1 MSLQKRRFSYSLQG
15 KGHGSRTGLKWCSLL
30 GQARGTAIQLF
41 PLTLYNYIEI
51 IIKFSVAWHQ
61 QLLNVPSS
69 YKKTDA
75 LPLFL
80 LADMFFEFA
89 GNFLKAAGSHVPT
102 TRKKLI
108 KFKRE

>member
-1 MSLQKRRFSYSLQG
+1 
-15 KGHGSRTGLKWCSLL
+15 
-30 GQARGTAIQLF
+30 
-41 PLTLYNYIEI
+41 
-51 IIKFSVAWHQ
+51 
-61 QLLNVPSS
+61 VPSS

-108 KFKRE
+108 KFKREYYILTLNAFKSSANSETFGVQ